1 MLFIQYIFI
10 ENDETVNGT
19 IRHFPPLALAIPL
32 DLKMVIL
39 SDLEVRE
46 LSSSNV
52 FKIDTLTQAGLTDA
66 QINELY

>member
-10 ENDETVNGT
+10 ENDETVNGE
-19 IRHFPPLALAIPL
+19 IRHFLPLAWAIPL

-39 SDLEVRE
+39 SDLEARE

-52 FKIDTLTQAGLTDA
+52 FTIDTRTQAGLTDA
-66 QINELY
+66 QLNELY